1 MSLTMSISLTEQQA
15 LARWAADCAQEVL
28 ALCAEA
34 ASGDPAPD
42 QAVQAARCWAAG
54 ELDMSAAR
62 QRALAAHAAARRW
75 GEGSTGR
82 AAQFAARSA
91 GHAAATAH
99 VGTHAQHAA
108 IYALKA
114 WGALGHHV
122 PAEQQRLIAR
132 LAPELRPLV
141 PRLLDYGRGP
151 G

>member
-1 MSLTMSISLTEQQA
+1 MPLTLPMSLAQQQA
-15 LARWAADCAQEVL
+15 LARWAADCAEEVL
-28 ALCAEA
+28 PLFEQDRPSEA
-34 ASGDPAPD
+34 APA
-42 QAVQAARCWAAG
+42 QAVQGARDWASDS
-54 ELDMSAAR
+54 LDMAQAR
-62 QRALAAHAAARRW
+62 QRALDAHAAAR
-75 GEGSTGR
+75 GCSSR
-82 AAQFAARSA
+82 AAQLAARSA

-114 WGALGHHV
+114 WGAQGHQV
-122 PAEQQRLIAR
+122 VAEQQRLIAR